1 MSNSKVD
8 GIDIE
13 EIEENQIIL
22 MSEAPTPQ
30 SGYGLV
36 FSTEL
41 ATEIAEFTE
50 TDLFKKLKRNYALQK
65 KDIIA
70 RSALNNAH
78 DVAWLHYYKGMAA
91 IVDLF
96 FKDMEAVAK
105 ALKKDDEDDTDD
117 SDKE

>member
-1 MSNSKVD
+1 MN
-8 GIDIE
+8 GIEIE
-13 EIEENQIIL
+13 EITENEIIL
-22 MSEAPTPQ
+22 MADAPTPQ

-36 FSTEL
+36 FSTEM
-41 ATEIAEFTE
+41 ATEIAEFVG
-50 TDLFKKLKRNYALQK
+50 TDLFKKLKRYYGLQK

-78 DVAWLHYYKGMAA
+78 DDKWLHYYKGMAA

-105 ALKKDDEDDTDD
+105 EVHKDDDKDTD